1 MRSLSNRLLVLVPLL
16 ILIGIWEARRNTAQS
31 PTVSCCIPQ
40 MGIPNVDSVPQVMV
54 PREVRR
60 APVSAAVGRT
70 ASWAIPFGS
79 EFWHREL
86 KAKSR
91 GGALAPSMVQDAIDR
106 VTHAYVWD
114 GDTGCVVVAGGTVQ
128 VSGEGLSFTRGSN
141 DEGAQKAV
149 AVRTR
154 SIRVGGEEIIA
165 GTPKDAGAWVVN
177 GNTAQRL
184 RDENTGLVEHYEAR
198 TAGVELSWILSKR
211 PEGDACE
218 AEIELSGVHFR
229 SQDSA
234 GLRFATPDMAI
245 RVVVGEVR
253 AVDASGQHWDVPTE
267 RDGELLRIQ
276 VPAAV
281 LAQAEYPLAVDP
293 LISPEFELDNP
304 VLGPSP
310 STQGAPVIAASES
323 GYLVAWI
330 RGAGGTT
337 SASVYAARMDPIG
350 QLLDPFGILVGAAGE
365 QSTCAVASNPG
376 GYLVVWSGPRGTSTT
391 DWDIYGARI
400 QADGEVLDANP
411 LSICGASSS
420 VQCTPAV
427 AANGTNYL
435 VTWRD
440 SRGTGI
446 YGTLVDLAGRVS
458 VTNGFSISSAVNE
471 QFTPAVA
478 SLGGDYLVVWQDYRK
493 ATSIRLYSDIYGARV
508 TGGGRLMDTNGIPI
522 CTLTNSQYHPAVA
535 ADGTNYLVVW
545 EHYSAEGYD
554 VEGSRVS
561 REGVVVDSPPIA
573 ISHGRNLQSSPSVSG
588 TSNGWVVVW
597 EDFRDSTTNHFQAHI
612 RGAAVLDG
620 AVMPADGGRVASV
633 CGMEAR
639 PSVASC
645 GGGVLV
651 VWQDGRNNPGT
662 TLADIFGA
670 EAGDGLVYG
679 ADFNVSKSANAELT
693 PVVAASGTN
702 YLVAWSDNRN
712 AQTRGRDILGVRLNQ
727 DGQLLD
733 ANAIPICTQSS
744 QQSDPAV
751 ASNGTNY
758 LVAWA
763 DWRNTPANAT
773 HADIYGALVDLAGQV
788 NVLDGFAICTVTNDQ
803 TVPTV
808 ARLGTNYLVAWQ
820 DARSNVN
827 TVVRLDVYGA
837 RVSER
842 GEVLDPAGFAICTNS
857 GNQTLPAAAGND
869 SQALVAWT
877 DFRHN
882 TVLSDIYAAR
892 VTEDGV
898 LDPTGI
904 PLCRATGAQSAP
916 AIATDG
922 SGFLVAWADPRN
934 GVSSGMDI
942 YGILVAADGI
952 ATPTNGFPIRVV
964 PGIQSAPTVAFNGSD
979 YFVGWQES
987 RTSASNSFDVY
998 GIGIDADGSV
1008 WRGGPLAITT
1018 EEGDQQAPMAAAGGD
1033 GRFLIAN
1040 QGFRHSAPRTVANLG
1055 DISALPRIN
1064 VPRVSGGVVE
1074 LELHGTLNARY
1085 RIEGSVDLKTWLPVD
1100 TLTLTNGA
1108 AIVLDP
1114 AATTNVF
1121 RFYRAALLP

>member
-16 ILIGIWEARRNTAQS
+16 ILVGIWGARHSATETKTAGGRFAQVNI
-31 PTVSCCIPQ
+31 PTAGSIPQ
-40 MGIPNVDSVPQVMV
+40 VA
-54 PREVRR
+54 VRR
-60 APVSAAVGRT
+60 ETRQTPLLATGVRT
-70 ASWAIPFGS
+70 APWAIPFGK
-79 EFWHREL
+79 EFWHRES
-86 KAKSR
+86 KTRSE
-91 GGALAPSMVQDAIDR
+91 GGGLAPSAVQDAIDR
-106 VTHAYVWD
+106 VTHAYVWE
-114 GDTGCVVVAGGTVQ
+114 GDRGCVVVAGGRVQ
-128 VSGEGLSFTRGSN
+128 VSGDGLSFVRSPTG
-141 DEGAQKAV
+141 DGAEKTVRA
-149 AVRTR
+149 RTR
-154 SIRVGGEEIIA
+154 RLRVGGDELSA
-165 GTPKDAGAWVVN
+165 GSSEDPVEWVVN

-184 RDENTGLVEHYEAR
+184 WDAKAGLVEHYEAR
-198 TAGVELSWILSKR
+198 AAGVELSWILSKR
-211 PEGDACE
+211 PEGDAFE

-229 SQDSA
+229 SQDSV
-234 GLRFATPDMAI
+234 GLRFATADMAT
-245 RVVVGEVR
+245 RVVVGAVR
-253 AVDASGQHWDVPTE
+253 AVDASGQQWDVPTE

-323 GYLVAWI
+323 GYLAAWI
-330 RGAGGTT
+330 RGAGDTT
-337 SASVYAARMDPIG
+337 SASVYAARMDPSG
-350 QLLDPFGILVGAAGE
+350 QLLDPFGILVGTAGE

-391 DWDIYGARI
+391 DWDIYGARV

-411 LSICGASSS
+411 LSICGVSSS

-446 YGTLVDLAGRVS
+446 YGTLVDLNGRVS

-478 SLGGDYLVVWQDYRK
+478 SLGGDYLVVWQDYRA

-508 TGGGRLMDTNGIPI
+508 TGGGRLMDTSGIPI

-545 EHYSAEGYD
+545 EHYNVEGYD

-573 ISHGRNLQSSPSVSG
+573 ISHGRNQQNSPSVAG

-597 EDFRDSTTNHFQAHI
+597 EDFRDSTTNYFQAHI
-612 RGAAVLDG
+612 RGAAVVDG
-620 AVMPADGGRVASV
+620 AVTPAEGCRVASV
-633 CGMEAR
+633 SGMEAQ

-645 GGGVLV
+645 SGGVVV

-670 EAGDGLVYG
+670 EASGGLVYG
-679 ADFNVSKSANAELT
+679 ADFNVSKSANAEIT

-712 AQTRGRDILGVRLNQ
+712 AWTGGRDILGVRLNQ
-727 DGQLLD
+727 DGELLD
-733 ANAIPICTQSS
+733 VNPIPICTQKS

-763 DWRNTPANAT
+763 DWRNAPANAT
-773 HADIYGALVDLAGQV
+773 HADIYGALVDLGGQV

-803 TVPTV
+803 TVPAV

-837 RVSER
+837 RVTGR
-842 GEVLDPAGFAICTNS
+842 GEVLDPTGFAICTNS

-869 SQALVAWT
+869 VQALVAWT

-892 VTEDGV
+892 VTENGV
-898 LDPTGI
+898 LDSNGI

-922 SGFLVAWADPRN
+922 DGFLVAWADPRN

-942 YGILVAADGI
+942 YGILVAANGA
-952 ATPTNGFPIRVV
+952 ATPTNGFAIRVRS
-964 PGIQSAPTVAFNGSD
+964 GIQSAPTVAFNGAD

-987 RTSASNSFDVY
+987 RTSASNSFDIY
-998 GIGIDADGSV
+998 GIGVDADGSV
-1008 WRGGPLAITT
+1008 WSGGPLSVDT
-1018 EEGDQQAPMAAAGGD
+1018 EEGDQQVPVAAAGAD
-1033 GRFLIAN
+1033 GRFLIVN
-1040 QGFRHSAPRTVANLG
+1040 QGFRHSAPRTVADIG

-1064 VPRVSGGVVE
+1064 VTRVSGGAVE
-1074 LELHGTLNARY
+1074 LELRGTANARY
-1085 RIEGSVDLKTWLPVD
+1085 LIEGSVDLKTWLPVD

-1114 AATTNVF
+1114 AATTNAF